1 MRTLWA
7 AILCILALAH
17 PAYSLEGQTE
27 INADRLQRRGDVLE
41 LEGNVFLKRQD
52 AVLRAGRALYN
63 AATGEIKAEGGV
75 SYEDRDVVI
84 TADMAEVNMV
94 TRDGLIHG
102 AFVLFKAEGYRIR
115 GEEIIK
121 TGPKRFLVKKGTAT
135 TCEGVPPEW
144 CFSGKEVDII
154 LGERIKARSVVFR
167 VKDIP
172 VLYLPYLWA
181 PLLTERQT
189 GLLPPTFGYRD
200 STGAFYRQPF
210 FWAISENRDATL
222 SLDYFSRR
230 AFAQGVE
237 YRYLEG
243 PGIVGNLN
251 FYHLRDSLRDR
262 HFLEWKARHRQGGE
276 RVSGFLSL
284 NLVNYRDFYRLYEP
298 YVEQSSKRF
307 LESAAEVQA
316 NAGNMR
322 VYLQGRYLEDLKD
335 GVAQDT
341 VLQRLPEAGVY
352 YAPDKIGP
360 LVITSTARAARF
372 ERAEGLDADRYDI
385 SVSGTHTI
393 GRTPALTQTLG
404 ARQVYYRLREQGP
417 LEESLWSREFDYE
430 GTLMSAFERHYGGTK
445 HSLEP
450 SLSYR
455 STTLHGDKPPLLDS
469 TETAVEASALTL
481 SVMNRLMGG
490 TGEFLT
496 LKVSQPYDFLNDPK
510 PFGPVTLDLSLRRA
524 VLLTASVAYDHYDDK
539 LDSVSSGA
547 SARFGGSELSASY
560 NYTRETGVRVYGI
573 NLRQALTRAL
583 ELEAGIRYD
592 EADEGGLEELRSGIK
607 YMSGCWGVELTYVKR
622 PDDFSVFFMVS
633 LAGLGEFGV
642 R

>member
-1 MRTLWA
+1 MLS
-7 AILCILALAH
+7 H
-17 PAYSLEGQTE
+17 PAYSFEGQTE

-52 AVLRAGRALYN
+52 AVLRAGKALYN
-63 AATGEIKAEGGV
+63 AATGEIKAEGEV

-84 TADMAEVNMV
+84 TAERAEVNMV
-94 TRDGLIHG
+94 TRDGLLHG
-102 AFVLFKAEGYRIR
+102 AFVLFKAEGYRIW
-115 GEEIIK
+115 GEEIRK
-121 TGPKRFLVKKGTAT
+121 TGPERFLVKKGTAT
-135 TCEGVPPEW
+135 TCEGIPPEW
-144 CFSGKEVDII
+144 CFSGSEVDII

-189 GLLPPTFGYRD
+189 GLLPPTLGYRD
-200 STGAFYRQPF
+200 STGVFYRQPF

-222 SLDYFSRR
+222 DLVYFSRR

-237 YRYLEG
+237 YRYIEG
-243 PGIVGNLN
+243 PRTAGNLSV
-251 FYHLRDSLRDR
+251 YHLRDSLRDR
-262 HFLEWKARHRQGGE
+262 HFLEWKARHRQGEE

-316 NAGNMR
+316 NTGNIR
-322 VYLQGRYLEDLKD
+322 LYLQSRYLKDLKD
-335 GVAQDT
+335 GVEQDT
-341 VLQRLPEAGVY
+341 VLQRLPEAGIY

-360 LVITSTARAARF
+360 LVVTSTARAARF
-372 ERAEGLDADRYDI
+372 ERARGLDADRYDI
-385 SVSGTHTI
+385 SVSAAHAL
-393 GRTPALTQTLG
+393 GRSPALTQTLD
-404 ARQVYYRLREQGP
+404 ARQIYYKLEEQAP
-417 LEESLWSREFDYE
+417 LEESLKSREFDYE
-430 GTLMSAFERHYGGTK
+430 AALMSAFERYYGRTK

-455 STTLHGDKPPLLDS
+455 STTLHGERPPLLDS
-469 TETAVEASALTL
+469 TETAREASALTL

-490 TGEFLT
+490 AGEFLT
-496 LKVSQPYDFLNDPK
+496 LKVSQPYDFLDDLRPYK
-510 PFGPVTLDLSLRRA
+510 PLSLDLSLRSA
-524 VLLTASVAYDHYDDK
+524 VSLTVSAAYDHYDSK
-539 LDSVSSGA
+539 LNSVSSGA
-547 SARFGGSELSASY
+547 SVRFRGSALSASY
-560 NYTRETGVRVYGI
+560 NYTRNTGVRVYGM
-573 NLRQALTRAL
+573 NLRQAITRAL
-583 ELEAGIRYD
+583 ELEAGIKYD
-592 EADEGGLEELRSGIK
+592 EADEGGLEEFKSALK
-607 YMSGCWGVELTYVKR
+607 YMGKCWGVELTYVKR
-622 PDDFSVFFMVS
+622 PDDFTVFLMVS